1 MSVTLA
7 PLPYAEDALEP
18 IISAETIRY
27 HYGKHHQGYVNKL
40 NALIEGSEF
49 DEMTLPEIVAQS
61 DGTIFNNAAQAW
73 NHEFYWNCMTPD
85 PIPPSSKMQALIER
99 DFGSFDAFKETFLS
113 KASTLFGSG
122 WCWLELDTTEQMI
135 ITQRS
140 NADTPIAHRHKAL
153 LCCDVWEHAYYI
165 DYRNERARYLERWFE
180 TIDWRFVASNI
191 IEYYH
196 DLTEP
201 CKENSELCDYIDK
214 LQEEN
219 EVRT

>member
-1 MSVTLA
+1 
-7 PLPYAEDALEP
+7 
-18 IISAETIRY
+18 
-27 HYGKHHQGYVNKL
+27 
-40 NALIEGSEF
+40 
-49 DEMTLPEIVAQS
+49 
-61 DGTIFNNAAQAW
+61 
-73 NHEFYWNCMTPD
+73 MTPD